1 MIIVWCV
8 VNRVQ
13 VPARSSS
20 RTTQAK
26 GIYPGAKVMRGPDW
40 AARYKDQDGKIMMN
54 VNVLRQYGAFRVTYW
69 RLDSPCCK
77 FDLHVYANKIKKT

>member
-1 MIIVWCV
+1 M
-8 VNRVQ
+8 Q

-54 VNVLRQYGAFRVTYW
+54 VNVLRQYEPRYLLAIGQSLLLAVNSTYTFTV
-69 RLDSPCCK
+69 D
-77 FDLHVYANKIKKT
+77 VNKIKKT

>member
-1 MIIVWCV
+1 
-8 VNRVQ
+8 VQ

-54 VNVLRQYGAFRVTYW
+54 VNVLRQYEPRYLLAIGQSLLLAVNSTYTFTV
-69 RLDSPCCK
+69 D
-77 FDLHVYANKIKKT
+77 VNKIKKT